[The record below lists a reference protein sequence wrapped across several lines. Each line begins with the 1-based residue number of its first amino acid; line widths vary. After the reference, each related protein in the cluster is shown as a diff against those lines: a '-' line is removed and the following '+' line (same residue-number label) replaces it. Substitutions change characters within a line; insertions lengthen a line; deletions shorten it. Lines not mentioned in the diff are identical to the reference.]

1 MAKITIHDVQLE
13 HYTPDPS
20 RGAARTSKRFKTS
33 PQLKIWT
40 DERTIFIEA
49 ERETIAV
56 PYERAVW
63 IRRDGPAEGEK
74 DSRRGKRASK
84 KKIEPGLQETA
95 VSAANGSARR
105 SEQNEGGSLLETG
118 R

>member
-1 MAKITIHDVQLE
+1 MAKITIHDVQFE

-20 RGAARTSKRFKTS
+20 RGAARTSKRFKAS

-40 DERTIFIEA
+40 DEKTIFIEA
-49 ERETIAV
+49 DRETIAV

-63 IRRDGPAEGEK
+63 IRRDGPAESAQ

-84 KKIEPGLQETA
+84 KKIEPGLSEAA
-95 VSAANGSARR
+95 VSTANGSSGR
-105 SEQNEGGSLLETG
+105 SQQNESRSVLETG